1 MNLKLGNSCGSC
13 IHSNRPKT
21 PREHAAHYEVAKTE
35 RWCYK
40 HNCHITRE
48 CSCDD
53 HEGTSRAAKTAFTRI
68 NNFNDRLTKI
78 RKIAELIGDDVIV
91 FDNYYYYVTNGWL
104 KYKYGGM
111 NSSFEHT
118 CNGKSNISDRTFQN
132 ILHEINKKT
141 GNNNSL

>member
-53 HEGTSRAAKTAFTRI
+53 HEGTSRAAKTAFTRV
-68 NNFNDRLTKI
+68 NNFNDRLNKI
-78 RKIAELIGDDVIV
+78 NKLVELIGNDIIVI
-91 FDNYYYYVTNGWL
+91 DNYHYYVENGWL
-104 KYKYGGM
+104 KYEYGKM
-111 NSSFEHT
+111 NGSFIHT
-118 CNGKSNISDRTFQN
+118 CNGKTNISDRTIHS
-132 ILHEINKKT
+132 ILHEINRKSGKIH
-141 GNNNSL
+141 SL